1 MDAKRISSGTRE
13 RLLEAA
19 EGLTLRDGVAKVTLD
34 AVSEE
39 AGVSKGGLLYHFPTK
54 DALIGGMIERF
65 IERFE
70 GDIEETSATKRGP
83 VAGFGFTRRRVLLRV
98 SASKTSP

>member
-19 EGLTLRDGVAKVTLD
+19 EWLTLRDGVAKMTLD
-34 AVSEE
+34 AVSRE

-70 GDIEETSATKRGP
+70 GDIEKTSVTKRGP
-83 VAGFGFTRRRVLLRV
+83 VAGFGLTRRRVLLRV

>member
-19 EGLTLRDGVAKVTLD
+19 EWLTLRDGVAKMTLD
-34 AVSEE
+34 AVSRE

-54 DALIGGMIERF
+54 IALIGGMIERF

-70 GDIEETSATKRGP
+70 GDIEKP
-83 VAGFGFTRRRVLLRV
+83 PRRRGGR
-98 SASKTSP
+98 